1 MYLKSL
7 TIKDHD
13 DFVVQNV
20 DFKMGVNVIKGDT
33 IQSDETSNTNSIG
46 KTTLLRSID
55 FCLAGSWR
63 SLVYDKEIKTNRNNT
78 VFEFFKSASPNFE
91 LIIVNSLEHSVSAQ
105 IKINR
110 IITVDFDGKNKEN
123 VSVKNL
129 IDDNEV
135 SENELKSRLKSFLFG
150 FNFDKPTF
158 RQLIPKFIRSSDQQV
173 SNVVRY
179 LHSTTSNAD
188 YEMLH
193 LTLFGFHSMD
203 LVYSRRAIEAEL
215 KQQNTQVSTLRNL
228 VSAGTQEANHLRQ
241 SELQELQHKYDT
253 YQISQEYDREND
265 QLNELK
271 NTLLKIK
278 ERISNQNLDCQ
289 VWQSR
294 LTEIADENKNIN
306 VESVKYM
313 YEEAELYNVAL
324 QKKFEETLNFHRK
337 MLENEVKYINSAM
350 QKTQSRIK
358 DLEAEYAI
366 VAEEYSKLLEKLG
379 KSGSLAEYTALGNQI
394 NELNKEIAD
403 SEAILNSYK
412 SAIKSRDKTKQAFDK
427 LSQQLEAYIDEFRD
441 KLRIFNLYFSEYSK
455 FLSEDGYLLAVN
467 PDDNKHYN
475 LIPRPVDNDSHVG
488 DGHKQS
494 IIIAFDLAY
503 VAYANNPTV
512 SLTRPHFFTQDRV
525 EIINNHIFSQF
536 IELAEKVE
544 CQFIFPIIKDKL
556 NEIPSFNDKDVILS
570 LDSDNKFFNIESY
583 QDRKRTHSQ
592 PKT

>member
-337 MLENEVKYINSAM
+337 MLENEVKYINSALE
-350 QKTQSRIK
+350 KTQSRIK
-358 DLEAEYAI
+358 DPEAEYAI